1 MVDFVKKVNC
11 MKRYFGFIQI
21 HQINKSRVLEINLIE
36 FGWRK
41 NEEQRNCPHEGRG
54 AHHRRCEGRGAAF
67 K

>member
-1 MVDFVKKVNC
+1 

-21 HQINKSRVLEINLIE
+21 HQINKSRVLEFNLIE

-41 NEEQRNCPHEGRG
+41 NEEQRSCSHEGRG
-54 AHHRRCEGRGAAF
+54 AQHRRCEGRDATF